1 MLFTK
6 RTPALTILALT
17 ISLTT
22 IVTAQEGQP
31 SQTQPSQLT
40 PEQLRL
46 WEQLVPSPS
55 QAETVTQTLGLRRA
69 LTQLNTTIDKAQAP
83 ESAKDSAK
91 AKAEADKAK
100 ADAIAAM
107 EQALTHMGNGI
118 VVVSGWE
125 RSLILYHSLN
135 LTTAP
140 WRKRDIRSRYE
151 KIRDWGSAAGG
162 LVAAAALLANGDK
175 SKTNT
180 VAAGGGLIGL
190 SQLTA
195 ALFGQKVSRAYTE
208 NMVFLDMS
216 VRAYDDLKA
225 HKARLTK
232 AADENE
238 TVLKKKIDTVAASL
252 AAADTADKK
261 LATLPKVLEIVD
273 QYQAAVRQLLT
284 INDDVQ
290 ELASRALLSLKV
302 PDTADTDELRAIRAD
317 LQQVATGAK
326 EWETK
331 YEATVYEFFNVSAST
346 RASLTNAQGVIK
358 KSM

>member
-1 MLFTK
+1 M
-6 RTPALTILALT
+6 TPRAPRLAVV
-17 ISLTT
+17 LTT
-22 IVTAQEGQP
+22 LSLAVVPVRAQETPQTPPQTAQP
-31 SQTQPSQLT
+31 QLS
-40 PEQLRL
+40 PEQLRI
-46 WEQLVPSPS
+46 WEQILQSPV
-55 QAETVTQTLGLRRA
+55 QAEAVTQTLGLRRA
-69 LTQLNTTIDKAQAP
+69 LEKLNTTLDKTQVADA
-83 ESAKDSAK
+83 EK
-91 AKAEADKAK
+91 AKAETERAK

-107 EQALTHMGNGI
+107 EQALGHMGNGI

-125 RSLILYHSLN
+125 RSLILYHSLSLSTN
-135 LTTAP
+135 P

-151 KIRDWGSAAGG
+151 KVRDWGSAIGG
-162 LVAAAALLANGDK
+162 LVAAGALLLDDDK
-175 SKTNT
+175 TKTNT
-180 VAAGGGLIGL
+180 VAAGGTVIGL

-195 ALFGQKVSRAYTE
+195 ALFGKNVSRAYTE
-208 NMVFLDMS
+208 TIVFLDMT

-238 TVLKKKIDTVAASL
+238 TVLKKKIDTVAAAL
-252 AAADTADKK
+252 AGADTPDKK
-261 LATLPKVLEIVD
+261 LDMLPKVLEIVD

-290 ELASRALLSLKV
+290 ELSSRALLTLNV
-302 PDTADTDELRAIRAD
+302 PESVDTDELRAIRSD

-358 KSM
+358 RKP